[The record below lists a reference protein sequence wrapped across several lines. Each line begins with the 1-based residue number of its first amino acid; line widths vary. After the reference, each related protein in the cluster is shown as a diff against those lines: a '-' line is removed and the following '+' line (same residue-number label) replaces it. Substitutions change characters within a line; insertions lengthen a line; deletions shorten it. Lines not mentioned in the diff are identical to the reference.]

1 MRLDKFL
8 SDLGIASRRKI
19 VHLIKS
25 GKVKINGK
33 KVTNCGIKVN
43 PDLDL
48 IEVEG
53 ILVTALPKKHY
64 YKFYKPKGYITSK
77 ADKAP
82 TVMDLLPSDLPGL
95 KKIFPVG
102 RLDKDAEGLLI
113 FTDDGLLAHRIMHPK
128 WKLTKTYYVQID
140 KEITEKDLEKLEEG
154 IELSDGR
161 TLPCKISILDLT
173 RKFLQVKVKE
183 GRYHLIKRMFGKL
196 GYKVLE
202 LKRIAIGPIKL
213 GDLKPSQIIPLSS
226 EEIRL
231 LKEAVGLKD

>member
-8 SDLGIASRRKI
+8 SNLGIASRKEA
-19 VHLIKS
+19 VHLIRK
-25 GKVKINGK
+25 GKVKINGE
-33 KVTNCGIKVN
+33 KVTNPGAKIN

-53 ILVTALPKKHY
+53 TLVKSNLKGYY
-64 YKFYKPKGYITSK
+64 YKFYKPKNYITSK
-77 ADKAP
+77 SDKDP
-82 TVMDLLPSDLPGL
+82 TVMDLLPLNLPGL
-95 KKIFPVG
+95 KKVFPVG

-140 KEITEKDLEKLEEG
+140 KEITEKDLKKLEKG
-154 IELSDGR
+154 VELSDGK
-161 TLPCKISILDLT
+161 TLPCKISILDTT
-173 RKFLQVKVKE
+173 RKFLQVEVKE

-202 LKRIAIGPIKL
+202 LKRVAIGPVKL
-213 GDLKPSQIIPLSS
+213 GNLKPSQIISLSL

>member
-8 SDLGIASRRKI
+8 STLGLASRRGV
-19 VHLIKS
+19 VHLIRN

-33 KVTNCGIKVN
+33 KVTNPGVKVN
-43 PDLDL
+43 PDKDL

-53 ILVTALPKKHY
+53 KSVKSNLKGYY
-64 YKFYKPKGYITSK
+64 YKFYKPKGYVTSK
-77 ADKAP
+77 ADKNP
-82 TVMDLLPSDLPGL
+82 TVMNLLPSDLPGL
-95 KKIFPVG
+95 GRIFPVG

-140 KEITEKDLEKLEEG
+140 KEITEEDLKRLEEG
-154 IELSDGR
+154 VELSDGK
-161 TLPCKISILDLT
+161 TLPCKISVLDSSQ
-173 RKFLQVKVKE
+173 KFLQVEVRE

-213 GDLKPSQIIPLSS
+213 GSLKPLQIISLSS
-226 EEIRL
+226 EELRL